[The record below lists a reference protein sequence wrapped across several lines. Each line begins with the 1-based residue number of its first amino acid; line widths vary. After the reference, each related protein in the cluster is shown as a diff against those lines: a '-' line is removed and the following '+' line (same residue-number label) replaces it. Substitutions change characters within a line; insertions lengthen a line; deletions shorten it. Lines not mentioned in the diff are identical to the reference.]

1 MTGRSVKVVSD
12 MELDEVSLVD
22 RPANP
27 HAAILIAK
35 SFQGANMPNVESPTG
50 YWFEDGTPVPADVE
64 LGPDDLIFDAD
75 GEAYGLD
82 DETIAELEEHAN
94 SGELE
99 EVGKSAFGRQ
109 TVTKSLAEQL
119 AEQLDSMISKGA
131 DDGTRALL
139 SKAVEA
145 ISASEQ
151 RADQLEEI
159 AKSERDI
166 RLTREYISKAES
178 YGEIPGVT
186 AGELGPILKR
196 AEESLPAADCAVLNK
211 VFTSI
216 GKSADLFREIGRAGN
231 GTNGADP
238 FGVIEGLL
246 EGDTEVAKGA
256 TGATKPERVTKAF
269 EANPEAYDE
278 YMATRYGR

>member
-64 LGPDDLIFDAD
+64 LGPDDLIYDAD
-75 GEAYGLD
+75 GEAFGLD
-82 DETIAELEEHAN
+82 DDTIAELEAHAN
-94 SGELE
+94 EGELQ
-99 EVGKSAFGRQ
+99 EVGKSMFGRE
-109 TVTKSLAEQL
+109 TVGKSLAQELAEQL
-119 AEQLDSMISKGA
+119 NSMVSKGT

-139 SKAVEA
+139 SKAAEA
-145 ISASEQ
+145 LAAGEA
-151 RADQLEEI
+151 RTAQLEEI

-186 AGELGPILKR
+186 PGELGPILKR
-196 AEESLPAADCAVLNK
+196 AEEYLPAADCVVLNR
-211 VFTSI
+211 VLTSI
-216 GKSADLFREIGRAGN
+216 GKSADLFREIGRQGN

-256 TGATKPERVTKAF
+256 TGATKYERVTKAF
-269 EANPEAYDE
+269 EANPDAYDE
-278 YMATRYGR
+278 YMAGRYGR